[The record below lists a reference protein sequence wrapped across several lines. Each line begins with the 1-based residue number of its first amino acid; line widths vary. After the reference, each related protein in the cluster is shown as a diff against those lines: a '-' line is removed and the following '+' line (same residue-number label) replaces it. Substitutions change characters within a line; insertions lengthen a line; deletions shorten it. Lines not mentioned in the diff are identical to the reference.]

1 MVVLPAIEREC
12 VILHVCFQV
21 IFMNP
26 VAITDRNIK
35 ECLMM
40 VEEEMRCTLACL
52 LAQAAQ
58 EIREIYSMTIDQQKF
73 INWVDRYPDQ
83 LVTLAAQ
90 IIWSES
96 AEKALQV
103 IEQDP
108 EREVAPMANVLNV
121 IEAVLNVLADCVVH
135 EQPQIRRKKVEHL
148 VCTG

>member
-1 MVVLPAIEREC
+1 
-12 VILHVCFQV
+12 
-21 IFMNP
+21 
-26 VAITDRNIK
+26 
-35 ECLMM
+35 M

-148 VCTG
+148 VSTG